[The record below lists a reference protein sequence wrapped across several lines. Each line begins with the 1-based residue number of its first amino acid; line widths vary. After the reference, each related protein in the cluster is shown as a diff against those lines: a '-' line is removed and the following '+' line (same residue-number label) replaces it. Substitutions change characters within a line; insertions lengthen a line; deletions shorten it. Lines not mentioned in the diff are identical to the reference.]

1 VSLFTV
7 IYRNLWS
14 RRARSLL
21 TAAGVAIGV
30 AAGVG
35 MAAIAWGFQAS
46 LERTNAARGADVI
59 VTRLTKRRPSPTP
72 FEQAR
77 ANDLA
82 AMPGV
87 RAVAGMVWELLTIEN
102 TPSIVVYGW
111 EPGSFLWDH
120 LSPRAGQFKTT
131 AEAGGEEDVYL
142 GVMCAEVLRK
152 KVGDIVQIESR
163 TLRVAGIFE
172 SAAMIE
178 NGAAI
183 LPLPILQTILGSEGK
198 VNFLNVRLAPNAT
211 AEQFEHLR
219 DTIQARFRGLR
230 VFRGDEIGQNTIET
244 QAAKAMSVA
253 TLMIALVIGTLGV
266 MNTML
271 MSVFERKCE
280 IGLLMAV
287 GWRYGRI
294 LAMILLESLTLCLF
308 GAVAGVVLGVAGV
321 RTLQNLD
328 SLRDKIEAQFG
339 LGLVSG
345 AVVFAVVLGILG
357 GVYPALRALAV
368 QPLEA
373 LRSE

>member
-1 VSLFTV
+1 
-7 IYRNLWS
+7 
-14 RRARSLL
+14 
-21 TAAGVAIGV
+21 
-30 AAGVG
+30 

-131 AEAGGEEDVYL
+131 AEARGEAGGAAGEGGVYL

-152 KVGDIVQIESR
+152 KVGDTVQIESR

-287 GWRYGRI
+287 GWRYSRI
-294 LAMILLESLTLCLF
+294 LAMILLESLMLCLF

-345 AVVFAVVLGILG
+345 ALVFAVVLGILG